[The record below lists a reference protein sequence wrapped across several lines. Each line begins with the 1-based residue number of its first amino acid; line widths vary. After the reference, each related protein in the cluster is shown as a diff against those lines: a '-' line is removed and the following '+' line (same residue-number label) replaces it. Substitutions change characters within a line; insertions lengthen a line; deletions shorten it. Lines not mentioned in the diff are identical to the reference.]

1 MPDDRN
7 IMDLE
12 VGLSPTGAELSRIA
26 AKLQA
31 IGPVGFQFAIVL
43 HAIAAKLEHTA
54 STARVAEIL
63 IQAGKNLSRFNAQ
76 IIDGG

>member
-1 MPDDRN
+1 MADDRN
-7 IMDLE
+7 VLDLD

-26 AKLQA
+26 KKLQA

-54 STARVAEIL
+54 STDRVAEIL
-63 IQAGKNLSRFNAQ
+63 IQAGTNLKRFDTQIKN
-76 IIDGG
+76 